1 MRLSRLLY
9 ISAVLLIVATGARA
23 EDFFEGVGRL
33 FEDWGLF
40 QGMQITGS
48 NSFTFQQHSLI
59 GSEAAFEGQRWD
71 TDPIVRRSSLHI
83 EGPIW
88 GELGIQADISAS
100 GWGRNYSRYVLGWT
114 ARNTAVYYGD
124 LNIRLTGNE
133 FASFSKT
140 LMGWQA
146 DQMLPGG
153 GLLRAFY
160 SEEKGLTRRE
170 TISGNNSSGPF
181 FLRYTPIIEGSEV
194 VKVDEEVMRFGR
206 DYRLDY
212 ETGQLWFEPVDAP
225 PRIIPST
232 SVISVAYQSY
242 GWQSSPGALYGARAE
257 MPFLDDRLRVGIT
270 GLMQDRREAE
280 NAGDTAGFQED
291 IFQASGTTGP
301 FDVNFRPILPNGA
314 TVVYEGERQTI
325 DQTIVVLVDN
335 AEQVQG
341 VDYDVYHDIGRII
354 FRRAVPPTALVIVR
368 YFYDLGEPAAG
379 GDTALVGIDLDY
391 RLGPEMTLRA
401 DWAQSDADS
410 AGGSGQALRTSLAY
424 SRPNLTAT
432 AELRDVQPRFSYI
445 DSVGFQRKERGLNLA
460 AEWQA
465 NDYISVYERFSS
477 LDSDSGL
484 SFGYSGYS
492 GYDSSLFSTL
502 SLRPQQST
510 SAGLSVGTQRN
521 DFGIDVRYPNWP
533 TLSFT
538 HQTMENSGGAG
549 GDSSRTAD
557 SLALRYAPTDLPFSV
572 NVSLN
577 STDQSYLGAS
587 STDPLSGPQGSSTE
601 QFQVSATYTPT
612 ATLSLAGH
620 FGANSSTSSV
630 TDDRSSGTV
639 TQLSARWTPS
649 SRLSLSIDHTASESD
664 GLVSSGFYGG
674 PGGFSTFGVMDP
686 RQLPDNPGGGGGGGG
701 DNDGTDTDERAR
713 YEDRNTRA
721 DITWRP
727 LETVNLSFSA
737 GRRDYRSGG
746 GVGYLADS
754 SQRYYNATA
763 GWQPGRAL
771 SLSATWGT
779 DEMRFLEEGR
789 GAVLNDILAFGAN
802 WRPPEQP
809 WGLSL
814 NFHRQTGSSPTYIG
828 FGDSQIMRVVP
839 TDLFDI
845 SGEVSYEVR
854 DGVSLFG
861 RLGRADYSSGYAAF
875 TKDTGELGVRYR
887 MGPLAD
893 MTFGYRYIRNITGD
907 PDLPLPGGAA
917 GSMSG
922 QNYIAHTVLF
932 ELSTTFSTGLAG
944 TGSTGYSGYGGG
956 LASFGGYGTGYGT
969 GFGSGYGYGSGGI
982 GDFSGSTTY
991 RRTDMTSPFDQGY
1004 GTGLS
1009 PFGGTGYGD
1018 RGFDFSSGLDQ
1029 TRGSS
1034 ATYRPPTTGAQ
1045 GGFETGLGGF
1055 SEDEPEQGMQ
1065 IPPAPFGRDGM
1076 PVPGPR
1082 PGDQPV
1088 EGLQEQGPDEGLPQE
1103 PGPVE
1108 GGLEDEGGRWW
1119 WQWYD

>member
-1 MRLSRLLY
+1 MRLCRLLY
-9 ISAVLLIVATGARA
+9 IPALLLLVCTGAPA
-23 EDFFEGVGRL
+23 DDFFEGVGRL

-40 QGMQITGS
+40 QGMQISGS
-48 NSFTFQQHSLI
+48 NSFTFQEHSLI

-71 TDPIVRRSSLHI
+71 TAPIVRRSSVHV

-114 ARNTAVYYGD
+114 ARDTAVYYGD

-133 FASFSKT
+133 FAGFSKT

-242 GWQSSPGALYGARAE
+242 GWESSPGALYGARAE

-270 GLMQDRREAE
+270 GLMQDRADPG
-280 NAGDTAGFQED
+280 NTGDTAGFQED

-354 FRRAVPPTALVIVR
+354 FRRAVPPTALVIIR

-379 GDTALVGIDLDY
+379 GDTAMLGIDLDY
-391 RLGPEMTLRA
+391 RVGPGMTLRA
-401 DWAQSDADS
+401 DWAQSDADA
-410 AGGSGQALRTSLAY
+410 AGGTGQAWRTSLAY

-432 AELRDVQPRFSYI
+432 AELRDVQPAFSYI
-445 DSVGFQRKERGLNLA
+445 DTVGFQRKERGLNLA

-492 GYDSSLFSTL
+492 GYDSSLSTL
-502 SLRPQQST
+502 SLQPQQTTST
-510 SAGLSVGTQRN
+510 GLSVGTQRN
-521 DFGIDVRYPNWP
+521 DLGIDVRYPNWP
-533 TLSFT
+533 TLRFT
-538 HQTMENSGGAG
+538 HQTMENSGGTSG
-549 GDSSRTAD
+549 NSSRTAD
-557 SLALRYAPTDLPFSV
+557 SLALGYNPQDLPFSV
-572 NVSLN
+572 NVSVN
-577 STDQSYLGAS
+577 NTSQSYLGTTS
-587 STDPLSGPQGSSTE
+587 SDPLSGPQGSSTE

-612 ATLSLAGH
+612 ATVSLAGH
-620 FGANSSTSSV
+620 FGTNRSSSTA
-630 TDDRSSGTV
+630 TDNRATGTV
-639 TQLSARWTPS
+639 SQFSARWTPS
-649 SRLSLSIDHTASESD
+649 SRLSLSIDHTNSQSD
-664 GLVSSGFYGG
+664 GSVSSGFY
-674 PGGFSTFGVMDP
+674 STYGAVSSLGVLDP
-686 RQLPDNPGGGGGGGG
+686 RQLPDNPGGGGGG
-701 DNDGTDTDERAR
+701 DDDDTDTDETAR

-727 LETVNLSFSA
+727 SDTVNLSLSA
-737 GRRDYRSGG
+737 GQRDYRSGG
-746 GVGYLADS
+746 GVGYLTDS
-754 SQRYYNATA
+754 SQTYYNATA
-763 GWQPGRAL
+763 GWQPTRAL

-814 NFHRQTGSSPTYIG
+814 NLHTQTGSSPTYIG
-828 FGDSQIMRVVP
+828 FGDAQIMRVVP
-839 TDLFDI
+839 TDLFDV
-845 SGEVSYEVR
+845 SGELSYEIR

-861 RLGRADYSSGYAAF
+861 RLGRADYNSGYAVF

-887 MGPLAD
+887 TGPLAD
-893 MTFGYRYIRNITGD
+893 MTFGYRYIRNITGA
-907 PDLPLPGGAA
+907 PELPLPGGAA
-917 GSMSG
+917 GSVSS

-944 TGSTGYSGYGGG
+944 GGSTGYSGYGGG
-956 LASFGGYGTGYGT
+956 LASFGGYGAGYGS
-969 GFGSGYGYGSGGI
+969 GYGSGYGYGYGSGTI
-982 GDFSGSTTY
+982 GDFSGSTSY
-991 RRTDMTSPFDQGY
+991 RRTDTTSPFDQGY
-1004 GTGLS
+1004 GSGLS
-1009 PFGGTGYGD
+1009 PFDNSGYGD
-1018 RGFDFSSGLDQ
+1018 RTLDFSSGLDD

-1034 ATYRPPTTGAQ
+1034 ATYRAPTTGAA

-1055 SEDEPEQGMQ
+1055 SEEEPQEGMQ
-1065 IPPAPFGRDGM
+1065 LPPAPFGRDEI

-1088 EGLQEQGPDEGLPQE
+1088 EGPQEEGFGEGPPRE

-1108 GGLEDEGGRWW
+1108 EGSEDEGGRWW

>member
-9 ISAVLLIVATGARA
+9 IPALLLLMCARA
-23 EDFFEGVGRL
+23 PADDFFEGIGRL

-40 QGMQITGS
+40 QGLQISGS

-71 TDPIVRRSSLHI
+71 TAPVVRRSSLHI

-114 ARNTAVYYGD
+114 ARNTAIYYGD

-133 FASFSKT
+133 FASFNKT

-146 DQMLPGG
+146 DQVLPGG

-170 TISGNNSSGPF
+170 TINGNNTSGPF

-242 GWQSSPGALYGARAE
+242 GWESSPGALYGARAE
-257 MPFLDDRLRVGIT
+257 MPLLGDRLLVGVT
-270 GLMQDRREAE
+270 GLMQDRRDPD
-280 NAGDTAGFQED
+280 NTGDTAGFQED

-314 TVVYEGERQTI
+314 TVVYEGVRQTI
-325 DQTIVVLVDN
+325 DQTVVVLVDN

-368 YFYDLGEPAAG
+368 YYYDLGDTAVG
-379 GDTALVGIDLDY
+379 GDTQMVGIDLGY
-391 RLGPEMTLRA
+391 RVGPGMTLRA
-401 DWAQSDADS
+401 DWAQSDADA
-410 AGGSGQALRTSLAY
+410 AGGTGQAWRASLGY

-432 AELRDVQPRFSYI
+432 AELRDVQPQFSYI
-445 DSVGFQRKERGLNLA
+445 DTVGFQRKERGLNLA
-460 AEWQA
+460 AEWQV
-465 NDYISVYERFSS
+465 NDYISLYERFSS

-492 GYDSSLFSTL
+492 GYSGYNSGLSSPLG
-502 SLRPQQST
+502 LRPEQST
-510 SAGLSVGTQRN
+510 STGLSVNTQRN
-521 DFGIDVRYPNWP
+521 DFGIDVGYPDWP
-533 TLSFT
+533 LLSFT
-538 HQTMENSGGAG
+538 HQTMDNSGGTR
-549 GDSSRTAD
+549 GDSSRTTD
-557 SLALRYAPTDLPFSV
+557 ALTMRYNPNDLPFTI

-577 STDQSYLGAS
+577 NTNQSYLGGAS
-587 STDPLSGPQGSSTE
+587 SDPLSGPQGSSTE

-612 ATLSLAGH
+612 ATVSVAGH
-620 FGANSSTSSV
+620 FGANRSSSTVSDSHA
-630 TDDRSSGTV
+630 SGTV
-639 TQLSARWTPS
+639 TQLSVRWTPS
-649 SRLSLSIDHTASESD
+649 SRLSLNIDHTSSQSN

-674 PGGFSTFGVMDP
+674 YGSFSTFAVTDP
-686 RQLPDNPGGGGGGGG
+686 LQLPDNPGGGGGGDG
-701 DNDGTDTDERAR
+701 GTDTEETAR

-727 LETVNLSFSA
+727 TDTVNLSFSA

-754 SQRYYNATA
+754 EQTYYNATA

-771 SLSATWGT
+771 SLTATWGT

-789 GAVLNDILAFGAN
+789 GAVLNDILAFGVN

-814 NFHRQTGSSPTYIG
+814 SLHKQSGSSPTYIG
-828 FGDSQIMRVVP
+828 FGENQIMRVVP

-845 SGEVSYEVR
+845 SGELSYEVR

-861 RLGRADYSSGYAAF
+861 RLGRADYDSGYAVF

-887 MGPLAD
+887 VSPLAD
-893 MTFGYRYIRNITGD
+893 MSFGYRYIRNITGD
-907 PDLPLPGGAA
+907 PELPLPGGSV
-917 GSMSG
+917 GSISS
-922 QNYIAHTVLF
+922 QNYIAHTFLLQV
-932 ELSTTFSTGLAG
+932 STTFSSGLAG
-944 TGSTGYSGYGGG
+944 SGGSGFSGYGGG
-956 LASFGGYGTGYGT
+956 LASFGGYGAGY
-969 GFGSGYGYGSGGI
+969 GSGYGAGYGYDYRSGGI
-982 GDFSGSTTY
+982 GDFSGDATY
-991 RRTDMTSPFDQGY
+991 RRTDMTGPLDQGY
-1004 GTGLS
+1004 GSGLS
-1009 PFGGTGYGD
+1009 PFGNTGYGT
-1018 RGFDFSSGLDQ
+1018 RTFDFSSGPDI
-1029 TRGSS
+1029 TRGGSTS
-1034 ATYRPPTTGAQ
+1034 YRPPTAGTES
-1045 GGFETGLGGF
+1045 GFETGLGGF
-1055 SEDEPEQGMQ
+1055 SQEQAQEDTQH
-1065 IPPAPFGRDGM
+1065 PPAPFG
-1076 PVPGPR
+1076 
-1082 PGDQPV
+1082 
-1088 EGLQEQGPDEGLPQE
+1088 PDEG
-1103 PGPVE
+1103 GA
-1108 GGLEDEGGRWW
+1108 LEAQPPDEAEGGRWW